1 MKKTI
6 FYSWQSD
13 LPNRSNR
20 GFLEKCL
27 KESVKKL
34 SKISLFSIELTVDRD
49 TKNLDGT
56 PDIVNS
62 ILGKIERSSL
72 FVADISII
80 NSDSI
85 GRKTP
90 NPNVLFELGYAV
102 KTLGWDRVICIFNL
116 DYGSIDDLPFDLRQK
131 RILTY
136 SLDGEKK
143 KEVEKKII
151 DIISKSVI
159 NLNENGLLDNIISD
173 YFKVQV
179 DTEILTCINHL
190 NKIINGYNEIN
201 SLKKISDFMHLQR
214 NQIKELLSER
224 NFLGFQIFKKFEVN
238 EKKLRELVD
247 KSISAT
253 LYEKEIV
260 SCIIELLKWVGSFDS
275 FCTDRVS
282 PYLFLEKGNKNEL
295 YRVVS
300 GYELNTRNTKFL
312 DRYILVEKI
321 NREKGKVIDFGDFQE
336 KYKIDGLLKEYAIN
350 IKYLE
355 SYSDIIFDFIKIS
368 NKWLELTNGEFII
381 DNIKSF
387 VLKSVK

>member
-62 ILGKIERSSL
+62 ILGKIESSSL

-131 RILTY
+131 RI
-136 SLDGEKK
+136 
-143 KEVEKKII
+143 
-151 DIISKSVI
+151 
-159 NLNENGLLDNIISD
+159 
-173 YFKVQV
+173 
-179 DTEILTCINHL
+179 
-190 NKIINGYNEIN
+190 
-201 SLKKISDFMHLQR
+201 
-214 NQIKELLSER
+214 
-224 NFLGFQIFKKFEVN
+224 
-238 EKKLRELVD
+238 
-247 KSISAT
+247 
-253 LYEKEIV
+253 
-260 SCIIELLKWVGSFDS
+260 
-275 FCTDRVS
+275 
-282 PYLFLEKGNKNEL
+282 
-295 YRVVS
+295 
-300 GYELNTRNTKFL
+300 
-312 DRYILVEKI
+312 
-321 NREKGKVIDFGDFQE
+321 
-336 KYKIDGLLKEYAIN
+336 
-350 IKYLE
+350 
-355 SYSDIIFDFIKIS
+355 
-368 NKWLELTNGEFII
+368 
-381 DNIKSF
+381 
-387 VLKSVK
+387 